1 MNLADCVIKSKQVSK
16 IITNDAVVVITKKG
30 GEYFEKIRLKS
41 EIGRWVYNLSTARPA
56 VFCEHIDCTEFAVAI
71 VEDGA
76 IVC

>member
-1 MNLADCVIKSKQVSK
+1 MKLTECVVKSKQVSK

-30 GEYFEKIRLKS
+30 GEYFEKIRLKT
-41 EIGRWVYNLSTARPA
+41 EIGRWVDNLTTARPA

-71 VEDGA
+71 VENGV